1 MGRAFGPGGGKM
13 RRLALLV
20 VPLVIVASACGESSD
35 PAASPTTPPAAEFPV
50 TVTAANGEVTIEAR
64 PERIVSLSPT
74 GTEMLFAIGAGDQVE
89 AVDDQSNFP
98 PEAPASDLSG
108 FEPNVEAISEFDPDL
123 VVVSDDVEDLV
134 ASLEALGIP
143 TLVQPAAANLDEA
156 YAEIEVLGEATG
168 NAEGAAS
175 VVDGMREDIDAILE
189 SVPDTAEP
197 LTYYHELDPTFFSVT
212 SNTFIGQVYS
222 LLGLENIADAAQGAS
237 SGYPQLSA
245 EYIVEADPQ
254 LIFLAD
260 TKCCGQNAQTV
271 SQRAGWEQIRAVRD
285 GGVVE
290 LDDDIASRWGPR
302 IVDLLET
309 VVDALGEVA
318 AAA

>member
-74 GTEMLFAIGAGDQVE
+74 GTEMLFAIGAGDQVD

-168 NAEGAAS
+168 NAEGAAR

-290 LDDDIASRWGPR
+290 LDDSIASRWGPR